1 MQRFA
6 VTLAHWLHSLA
17 FAVWFGGIITLG
29 AIVAPAAFG
38 VDRSFAATVLEECF
52 RKLNTVA
59 FFCGAIML
67 GATWAE
73 AQIRSDYARRLL
85 IVRAVLTA
93 AAVALG
99 LYLGIRLL
107 PMLINLRA
115 EGQLDEFN
123 RLHHLYGLVT
133 RVQFGLLAAGG
144 LISAYLAL
152 PRRGSSKA
160 RALDAAPAAPSPIR
174 TIISRRVKQR

>member
-1 MQRFA
+1 MQRIA
-6 VTLAHWLHSLA
+6 VTLAHWLHTLA
-17 FAVWFGGIITLG
+17 FAVWFGGIITIG
-29 AIVAPAAFG
+29 ALVAPAAFG
-38 VDRSFAATVLEECF
+38 VDRPFAATVLEQCF

-73 AQIRSDYARRLL
+73 AQIRSEHARRLL
-85 IVRAVLTA
+85 LVRGVLTA

-107 PMLINLRA
+107 PLLIGLRSG
-115 EGQLDEFN
+115 GQLAEFN
-123 RLHHLYGLVT
+123 RLHNLYGVVT
-133 RVQFGLLAAGG
+133 QVQFGLLAAGS

-152 PRRGSSKA
+152 PRRAPSKSRSS
-160 RALDAAPAAPSPIR
+160 DAVPAAPSPIR
-174 TIISRRVKQR
+174 TIIARRVKQR